1 MSDLTSKTVIVTGAL
16 GGIGRASARVFAA
29 AGARVVGSDLG
40 DAGGKAFVDELAAL
54 GAEASY
60 FAADLQ
66 DEAQAEAL
74 VAHAVERF
82 GGLDGAFNNAGV
94 PQQGKPLADLTS
106 AEFERVLRINVLG
119 VFHCVKHQMKVM
131 GEGGAIVNTSSG
143 LGVMA
148 IENAAD
154 YIASKHAVCGLTR
167 AAAVEGA
174 LKGVRVNAILP
185 GMVRTP
191 MVESVFA
198 VDDPEFLTAVR
209 SLHLI
214 PRLAE
219 AEEIGNAA
227 CWLLSSES
235 SFVTGA
241 LMPVEGGTTAGRP
254 GA

>member
-1 MSDLTSKTVIVTGAL
+1 MSDLTSKTIIVTGAL
-16 GGIGRASARVFAA
+16 GGIGRASARVFAT
-29 AGARVVGSDLG
+29 AGARVVGSDIA
-40 DAGGKAFVDELAAL
+40 DAGGEEFVDELRAL

-66 DEAQAEAL
+66 DEAQVEAL
-74 VAHAVERF
+74 VGHAVERF
-82 GGLDGAFNNAGV
+82 GRLDGAFNNAGV
-94 PQQGKPLADLTS
+94 PQQGKSLVDLTS
-106 AEFERVLRINVLG
+106 EEFERVLRINVLG
-119 VFHCVKHQMKVM
+119 VFHCVKHQLKVM

-148 IENAAD
+148 IENAGD
-154 YIASKHAVCGLTR
+154 YVASKHAVCGLTR

-185 GMVRTP
+185 GIVRTP

-227 CWLLSSES
+227 RWLLSNES

-241 LMPVEGGTTAGRP
+241 LIPVEGGTTAGRP